1 MSSVT
6 VRRGASH
13 IVRTPGYAACMDVR
27 VISIGALAANDL
39 WNERSAVRTG
49 HTTTTLIRDGALT
62 MLVDPGLPSA
72 ARVPRLHERAGLQ
85 PKDIT
90 HVYLTRFGG
99 DTTRGLDAFEHATW
113 WLPETERE
121 AVGVPLAQ
129 ELQRIVSGESDLG
142 PAGGVPLRQALEREI
157 AVLSRTEPAPDR
169 LSPSLSI
176 FPMPGVSPG
185 LAGVL
190 VEQSPAT
197 LLIAGDA
204 VLSGDH
210 VAAGRVAAFAH
221 DLEQAR
227 ESFQDALEIADVLV
241 CGRDN
246 LMLNPVKRPF

>member
-1 MSSVT
+1 
-6 VRRGASH
+6 
-13 IVRTPGYAACMDVR
+13 MDVR

-39 WNERSAVRTG
+39 WNERAAVRTG
-49 HTTTTLIRDGALT
+49 HATTTLIRDGVMNL
-62 MLVDPGLPSA
+62 LIDPGLPA
-72 ARVPRLHERAGLQ
+72 AALGARLHERAGLE
-85 PKDIT
+85 PADIT
-90 HVYLTRFGG
+90 HVYLTRFSG
-99 DTTRGLDAFEHATW
+99 DTTRGLEAFDGATW
-113 WLPETERE
+113 WLPEAERE

-129 ELQRIVSGESDLG
+129 ELKRIASGESDLG
-142 PAGGVPLRQALEREI
+142 PAGGVPLRNALEREI
-157 AVLSRTEPAPDR
+157 ALLSKTTPAPDR
-169 LSPSLSI
+169 LSPNLSI

-204 VLSGDH
+204 VLSADH

-227 ESFQDALEIADVLV
+227 ESFQDALEIADVLI

-246 LMLNPVKRPF
+246 LILNPMKRPF